1 MSNDLL
7 FSVLPR
13 RGIVP
18 VKSERGEVKKI
29 DKETPVD
36 SSREDENLPVIKQR
50 EQQSSDQD
58 QNSEQQSKD
67 YSDEHIG
74 LIVDTTDEAE
84 IGPDTSVHVDS
95 GLVEEY
101 SPDGKDNEDDDH
113 RGNHLDITV

>member
-13 RGIVP
+13 RGTVP

-29 DKETPVD
+29 DKKTPVD
-36 SSREDENLPVIKQR
+36 SSREDENWPVIKQR
-50 EQQSSDQD
+50 EQESPDQD

-74 LIVDTTDEAE
+74 LIVDTTDEVE
-84 IGPDTSVHVDS
+84 LGPDTSVQASS

-101 SPDGKDNEDDDH
+101 SPDGKDDEDDDH
-113 RGNHLDITV
+113 IGNNLDITV